1 MKENKRK
8 LDYSE
13 LNKKIQERL
22 QRWHK
27 LESSGKK
34 NSGKVKSEGLQKINN
49 EEGD

>member
-13 LNKKIQERL
+13 SNKRIQERL
-22 QRWHK
+22 QKLHK
-27 LESSGKK
+27 SENTGKK
-34 NSGKVKSEGLQKINN
+34 NSMRVKSEGLQRINN

>member
-13 LNKKIQERL
+13 LNKRIQERL
-22 QRWHK
+22 QRQLK
-27 LESSGKK
+27 LENSGKK
-34 NSGKVKSEGLQKINN
+34 SLDKGKTGDLKRINN

>member
-8 LDYSE
+8 LDFSE

-22 QRWHK
+22 QRLHK
-27 LESSGKK
+27 SENIGKR
-34 NSGKVKSEGLQKINN
+34 NSGKVKSERLQKINN